1 MNWVIS
7 EEDGK
12 LVGQRNPLCS
22 LMNCGASAG
31 RSLGLKEG
39 STLDLFVF
47 FFNNRGVDTKHVL
60 IQLVHD
66 TTSEKVFITTAARL
80 MPP

>member
-7 EEDGK
+7 EEDRK
-12 LVGQRNPLCS
+12 LLGQRNPLCS

-39 STLDLFVF
+39 STLDLFF
-47 FFNNRGVDTKHVL
+47 FFFLNNRGVDTKHVL

-66 TTSEKVFITTAARL
+66 TTSEKVSVQL
-80 MPP
+80 LPG